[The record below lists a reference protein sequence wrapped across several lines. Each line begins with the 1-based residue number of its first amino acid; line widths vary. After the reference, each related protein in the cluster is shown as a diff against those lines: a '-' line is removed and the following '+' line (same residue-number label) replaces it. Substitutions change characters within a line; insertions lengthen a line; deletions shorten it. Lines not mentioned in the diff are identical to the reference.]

1 MARCR
6 IVTFSDDVPSDKVTV
21 QMTPLTWDEIS
32 YLYDMRPDLYSD
44 WRERRFFNRAVRDA
58 ELREAVWLMSLGK
71 VIPVTFHFSL
81 HYLKWRRPLLENR
94 VVIQKCRLSALRL
107 VFCITRYGVDYF
119 DDSDDSDDS
128 DDGDDRSNEQ
138 QFADYMADIRM
149 MNVHELQWATA
160 RSTTKTWQKWH
171 SSVRCLQP
179 PGILRDQF
187 DMMAEMAERKLQ
199 ERRLRQRFKLL
210 EESIF
215 KAEERVAQ
223 LEKSVV

>member
-1 MARCR
+1 MAREHG
-6 IVTFSDDVPSDKVTV
+6 ITFSDDVPSDKVTV
-21 QMTPLTWDEIS
+21 QMKRLTWDEIS

-44 WRERRFFNRAVRDA
+44 WRERMFFNLAVREA
-58 ELREAVWLMSLGK
+58 ELREAVWLMSLRK

-81 HYLKWRRPLLENR
+81 HSLKWRRPLLENR
-94 VVIQKCRLSALRL
+94 VEIQKCRLSSLRL

-119 DDSDDSDDS
+119 DDSGDS
-128 DDGDDRSNEQ
+128 DDRSNEQ

-179 PGILRDQF
+179 PGILRDQL
-187 DMMAEMAERKLQ
+187 DMMVEMAERKLQ
-199 ERRLRQRFKLL
+199 ELRLRQRFKLL
-210 EESIF
+210 EETIF